1 MTKKKAMFYRKAM
14 GETEAGETIY
24 VICRMDRGRCDFVY
38 AEVIGNFPGGGE
50 AGVYDFSDYQYFVGA
65 SAKTLEH
72 MGFLPMR

>member
-50 AGVYDFSDYQYFVGA
+50 AGSMIPVITSILSAHLPKHWSIWA
-65 SAKTLEH
+65 SC
-72 MGFLPMR
+72 R